1 MHSKPVLVVDSYIY
15 WLDFPV
21 IVSGL
26 GVGCG
31 WGRQYKQ
38 MITRSIPPHRMQEL
52 TTSQM
57 KVR

>member
-31 WGRQYKQ
+31 RGRQYKQ
-38 MITRSIPPHRMQEL
+38 MIT
-52 TTSQM
+52 
-57 KVR
+57 